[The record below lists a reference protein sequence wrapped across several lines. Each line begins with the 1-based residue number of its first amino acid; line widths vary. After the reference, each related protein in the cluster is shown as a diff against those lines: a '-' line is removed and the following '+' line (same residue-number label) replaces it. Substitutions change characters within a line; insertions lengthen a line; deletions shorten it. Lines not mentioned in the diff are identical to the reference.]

1 MVMPRYVGYN
11 FANVL
16 VMRDELE
23 SVLSYMDEVANLPPR
38 EGMDLDKML
47 RKVVFIINPPRY
59 LVTDIQRKN
68 PNGKEQVDYTCRF
81 VDRKLETV
89 EGIQH

>member
-59 LVTDIQRKN
+59 LVTDIQNGN
-68 PNGKEQVDYTCRF
+68 PNGKGQVDYTCRF
-81 VDRKLETV
+81 VDRKLEV
-89 EGIQH
+89 MEGIQH